1 MTDRFLMCPPNHFE
15 VAYVINPWMEG
26 NIARGSNDIAT
37 RQWEALAQ
45 LIGQVAAVER
55 MTPAAGVPDMVFTAN
70 AGLILGDKCVLSRFR
85 HPERQAE
92 EPHFGA
98 WFRGNGFDV
107 LELPSGMVFEGAGDA
122 LLDRGQPLL
131 WLGHGHRSTLEC
143 VPLLKEFLN
152 IEIEPLRLVDERF
165 YHLDTCL
172 CLLEGGYLMYYPAAF
187 DAESQAR
194 IMARV
199 PAERR
204 IAVGHADAQDF
215 ACNAVNSAGMVFMN
229 RASKGLISELQSRG
243 FQVRQTPLTEF
254 MKAGGSAK
262 CLTLKLTENRQSPA
276 AGNMDSRSVA

>member
-1 MTDRFLMCPPNHFE
+1 MCPPNHFE

-26 NIARGSNDIAT
+26 NISRGSNNIAT

-55 MTPAAGVPDMVFTAN
+55 MTPEAGVPDMVFTAN

-98 WFRGNGFDV
+98 WFRENGFDV
-107 LELPSGMVFEGAGDA
+107 LELPQDMVFEGAGDA

-143 VPLLKEFLN
+143 VPLLKEFLD

-172 CLLEGGYLMYYPAAF
+172 CPLEGGYLMYYPTAF

-204 IAVGHADAQDF
+204 IAVGPADAHHF

-229 RASKGLISELQSRG
+229 RASKGLVRELQSRG
-243 FQVRQTPLTEF
+243 FRVKQTPLTEF

-262 CLTLKLTENRQSPA
+262 CLTLKLTEDKQSPDT
-276 AGNMDSRSVA
+276 GNMDSRSVA